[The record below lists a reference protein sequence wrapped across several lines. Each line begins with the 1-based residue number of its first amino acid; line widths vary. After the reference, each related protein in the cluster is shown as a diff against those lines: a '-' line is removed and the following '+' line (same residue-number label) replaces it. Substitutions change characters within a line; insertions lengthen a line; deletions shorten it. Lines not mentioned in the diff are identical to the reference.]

1 MKKCKLFKLCIKQ
14 KQFYRN
20 ILNHQQKQLILQI
33 YLQLQHQFRPHLQ
46 PQVKPPILPIK
57 PEPTP
62 LKKPFIPPTTTTT
75 PETPKKMIPSQP
87 QPKIEPHP
95 KVIPI
100 PGKPPNVQQA
110 LNQFVDRICVPETHS
125 M

>member
-1 MKKCKLFKLCIKQ
+1 MQTLQAL
-14 KQFYRN
+14 
-20 ILNHQQKQLILQI
+20 HQAETILQKYFKSPTKTANPPNI
-33 YLQLQHQFRPHLQ
+33 PAAAAPIPPHLQ